1 MFKESSITKEYV
13 VIVDFG
19 SQYTHLISR
28 RIRELGVYSEIVSP
42 NKVLELIKMQRPKAI
57 ILSGGPRSVYE
68 DSAPTI
74 DSKVLELEIPILGI
88 CYGHQLLAKLIGGEI
103 RKSKGEYGKTILEI
117 MITNTIFEGLSKK
130 ETVWMSH
137 RDQVISIPNTA
148 IILAST
154 DITPIAAFKLRN
166 KAIYGVQFHPE
177 VRHTPKGMK
186 ILSNF
191 LFKIARCKP
200 LWRPEALIPKLVQEI
215 RSKVKSTEK
224 ALCAVSGGVDSTT
237 AAVLAKKA
245 LGNRL
250 ITVFI
255 NHGLLREGEAEEVLN
270 TLRNTLGLNTIYID
284 ASKEFLEKLKGVKDP
299 EEKRRIIGEEFA
311 KIFLDIASR
320 IDNLKWLIQGTT
332 YPDVIESGSGSS
344 GSSRIKTHHNVAG
357 LPKWLRL
364 KVIEPLRYFYKDEVR
379 RIARELGIP
388 DSIVKRHPFPGPG
401 LAVRIIG
408 EVNEE
413 KLRIVRKASAIIE
426 EEIKNAGLYENIWQA
441 FAVIGDDKWVGV
453 KGDEREEGYIVTI
466 RIVESEDGMTAD
478 WVRIP
483 YEILEKISAR
493 IISEIQEVVM
503 VTYAITPKPP
513 STIEP
518 C

>member
-332 YPDVIESGSGSS
+332 YPDVIESGSGGS

-364 KVIEPLRYFYKDEVR
+364 KVLEPLRYFYKDEVR

>member
-137 RDQVISIPNTA
+137 RDQVITIPNTA

-332 YPDVIESGSGSS
+332 YPDVIESGSGGS